1 VRLFDLMLAVLVL
14 IALVLIARR
23 EFPGYD
29 GRTFSPPAAE
39 VPAAPSPSP
48 AP

>member
-1 VRLFDLMLAVLVL
+1 VRLFDLMLAILVL

-23 EFPGYD
+23 EFPGYGD
-29 GRTFSPPAAE
+29 RTFAPPATEA
-39 VPAAPSPSP
+39 PAAPSPSP